1 MEIKTKISKWD
12 LIKLKRFCTAKETIN
27 KMKRQPSEWEKIV
40 GNETTDKGLISKI
53 NKKLMQLNTK
63 KTQKNS
69 QKVGRRPK
77 QSFLQRRYTDEQQTH
92 EKMLN
97 IAHYSV
103 QFSSVS
109 QLCLTLCDPM
119 DCSTPAFS
127 VYHQFPEFN
136 QTHVHWVGDAIEPSH
151 PCHPLLLLPSI
162 FPSIRV
168 FSKDSALRIRWQKYW
183 NFSFSISPFNE
194 YSGLISFRIDQLDLL
209 AVQGTL
215 KSLLQHHSSKA
226 LILGHSAFF
235 IIQLSHPYVTTGKN
249 SFD

>member
-40 GNETTDKGLISKI
+40 GNETIDKGLISKI

-63 KTQKNS
+63 KNKQPS
-69 QKVGRRPK
+69 QKVSRRPK
-77 QSFLQRRYTDEQQTH
+77 QSFLQRRHTDEQQTH

-109 QLCLTLCDPM
+109 QLCPTLCDPM
-119 DCSTPAFS
+119 NCSTQGFP

-136 QTHVHWVGDAIEPSH
+136 QTHVHWVGDAIQPSH
-151 PCHPLLLLPSI
+151 PLSSPSLPAPN
-162 FPSIRV
+162 PS
-168 FSKDSALRIRWQKYW
+168 
-183 NFSFSISPFNE
+183 
-194 YSGLISFRIDQLDLL
+194 
-209 AVQGTL
+209 
-215 KSLLQHHSSKA
+215 
-226 LILGHSAFF
+226 
-235 IIQLSHPYVTTGKN
+235 
-249 SFD
+249 

>member
-1 MEIKTKISKWD
+1 MHRIIYSLPTVRSTESLKHRVMEIKTKISKWD

-119 DCSTPAFS
+119 DCSTPGLF
-127 VYHQFPEFN
+127 VHNQLPEFT
-136 QTHVHWVGDAIEPSH
+136 QTHVHRVGDAIRPSH
-151 PCHPLLLLPSI
+151 PLSSPSS
-162 FPSIRV
+162 PAVV
-168 FSKDSALRIRWQKYW
+168 FS
-183 NFSFSISPFNE
+183 
-194 YSGLISFRIDQLDLL
+194 
-209 AVQGTL
+209 
-215 KSLLQHHSSKA
+215 QHCR
-226 LILGHSAFF
+226 LVEF
-235 IIQLSHPYVTTGKN
+235 I
-249 SFD
+249 